1 MRLVAVKSV
10 EPGVK
15 LGRDIYNDSSQ
26 ILLFR
31 GAVLTGRLLTRL
43 VELGIHYI
51 YIEDELTNDIM
62 VDSVIRDET
71 KKRAIKTIKEEFKI
85 ISEEVILKK
94 TVNLDQLS
102 QNFSTV
108 VQSILADIKHN
119 PDALAM
125 LSETYVYDHYIFTH
139 SLNVTIYTLGLAMK
153 LGYSSKQLNEIG
165 LGALLHDVGKIAVP
179 IEVLN
184 KPGRLNKEEF
194 ELIKTHPR
202 AGFDLLRDVPNIP
215 LLAAHCAFQHHERL
229 DGNGYPRGLTS
240 AHIHPYAKII
250 GIADVFDAVTSH
262 RVYRKPMLPHEGLE
276 LLYSGAGI
284 LFDKGLV
291 ETFRETIAIYPVGL
305 TVKLND
311 GRLAI
316 VIRQN
321 KQMST
326 RPVIRVFSENGR
338 KLKLPYDI
346 DLMEY
351 LDTTI
356 IETETTLATAN

>member
-10 EPGVK
+10 EPGAK
-15 LGRDIYNDSSQ
+15 LGRDIYNDNSQ

-43 VELGIHYI
+43 VEMGIHYI

-94 TVNLDQLS
+94 TVNFDQLS

-108 VQSILADIKHN
+108 VHSILADIKHN

-139 SLNVTIYTLGLAMK
+139 SLNVTIYTLGLATK

-194 ELIKTHPR
+194 ELIKTHPK

-229 DGNGYPRGLTS
+229 DGNGYPRGLTDNL
-240 AHIHPYAKII
+240 IHPYAKII

-291 ETFRETIAIYPVGL
+291 ETFRETIALYPVGL

-326 RPVIRVFSENGR
+326 RPVIRVFSESGR
-338 KLKLPYDI
+338 KLKLTYDI